1 MYYSRAITG
10 DRVKGSQQD
19 LQVKS
24 QFVEEKSILKAR
36 VLVSILHIWIE
47 MEFIEEDTFHAGGVY
62 NDI

>member
-10 DRVKGSQQD
+10 DRVKGSQPD

-47 MEFIEEDTFHAGGVY
+47 MEFIEEDTFHAGGIY
-62 NDI
+62 HNI